1 MQGDVKVK
9 ARQAG
14 AMDLKPGSA
23 DEVGMGCWEGLPDKG
38 KRAELGLSGV
48 VMPAV
53 LGNSPTQ

>member
-1 MQGDVKVK
+1 MIVK

-53 LGNSPTQ
+53 SGNSPTQ